1 VKKKSSSQSEYSF
14 ALEELRSR
22 SIGATF
28 LFFRVLKRE
37 KGELNM
43 FKNKE
48 GKVRSGW
55 KIAIVMAI
63 FYGSIMVVSMLVG
76 VLVSGILMAS
86 GDLQAGANAFS
97 YTYTER
103 GQKIMENINMI
114 MMFIQEIITI
124 VLPILAWKISTKRK
138 LSDMGFT
145 PIKSDYKELL
155 AGLIFGILSISVV
168 FAAIILSG
176 QAEITTWTPHFAPS
190 QLLYLLMFIMVGFAE
205 ELLSRGYI
213 MSVLRQTKSIA
224 AIMIIP
230 SVIFALLH
238 SFNSGIGAVPYI
250 NLTLVG
256 ILFSYM
262 YLKSGNIWM
271 PIGYHITWNYFQ
283 GNVFGFKVSGTEVEG
298 MLSTSYTKDNIL
310 NGGAFGPEGGL
321 FVTVILLIGFVVVN
335 LYYKN
340 KKFDFLSMDPTPA
353 MKPITELPLPIE
365 DMNQTFGNDAR

>member
-1 VKKKSSSQSEYSF
+1 
-14 ALEELRSR
+14 
-22 SIGATF
+22 
-28 LFFRVLKRE
+28 
-37 KGELNM
+37 M

-63 FYGSIMVVSMLVG
+63 FYGSIMVFSIAMGIL
-76 VLVSGILMAS
+76 LSGILMAS
-86 GDLQAGANAFS
+86 GDLVMGADAFS
-97 YTYTER
+97 FTYTER
-103 GQKIMENINMI
+103 GQRIMENVQTI
-114 MMFIQEIITI
+114 MMFVQEILTI
-124 VLPILAWKISTKRK
+124 LIPILAWRISTKRK

-145 PIKSDYKELL
+145 PLKKDYKDLIS
-155 AGLIFGILSISVV
+155 GLIFGIVSISVV
-168 FAAIILSG
+168 FVAIVLSG
-176 QAEITTWTPHFAPS
+176 HAEVVTWKPHFAVS
-190 QLLYLLMFIMVGFAE
+190 QLTYLLMFIMVGFAE

-238 SFNSGIGAVPYI
+238 SFNSGIGLIPYI

-256 ILFSYM
+256 VLFSYM

-298 MLSTSYTKDNIL
+298 MLSTSYTTDSIL

-321 FVTVILLIGFVVVN
+321 FVTAILLIGFVVVH
-335 LYYKN
+335 LYYKS
-340 KKFDFLSMDPTPA
+340 KKFDFLSMDPPPVTESLIDQSIPA
-353 MKPITELPLPIE
+353 EGDL
-365 DMNQTFGNDAR
+365 NQSADNINN

>member
-1 VKKKSSSQSEYSF
+1 
-14 ALEELRSR
+14 
-22 SIGATF
+22 
-28 LFFRVLKRE
+28 
-37 KGELNM
+37 M
-43 FKNKE
+43 FKNRE

-55 KIAIVMAI
+55 KIAAVLAI
-63 FYGSIMVVSMLVG
+63 FYGSVLIISMVIG
-76 VLVSGILMAS
+76 IIVSGMLMAS
-86 GDLQAGANAFS
+86 GDLQAGATALS

-103 GQKIMENINMI
+103 GQKIMENVNMI
-114 MMFIQEIITI
+114 MMFIQEVITI
-124 VLPILAWKISTKRK
+124 ILPILAWKISTKRK

-145 PIKSDYKELL
+145 PLKSDYKELF
-155 AGLIFGILSISVV
+155 AGLILGIVSICIV

-176 QAEITTWTPHFAPS
+176 HAEVATWKPHFAVS
-190 QLLYLLMFIMVGFAE
+190 QLVYLLMFIMVGFAE

-238 SFNSGIGAVPYI
+238 SLNSGIGVVPYI

-256 ILFSYM
+256 VLFSYM

-298 MLSTSYTKDNIL
+298 MLLTSNTKDSIL

-321 FVTVILLIGFVVVN
+321 FVTVVLLIGFVVVN
-335 LYYKN
+335 LYYRN
-340 KKFDFLSMDPTPA
+340 KKFDFLSMDPLPV
-353 MKPITELPLPIE
+353 TEPLMDQPVTAE
-365 DMNQTFGNDAR
+365 DVNQTFGNDVQ

>member
-1 VKKKSSSQSEYSF
+1 
-14 ALEELRSR
+14 
-22 SIGATF
+22 
-28 LFFRVLKRE
+28 
-37 KGELNM
+37 M

-55 KIAIVMAI
+55 KIAAVLAI
-63 FYGSIMVVSMLVG
+63 FYGSMLVLSIIIG
-76 VLVSGILMAS
+76 IVVSGILMAS
-86 GDLQAGANAFS
+86 GDLQAGATAFS

-103 GQKIMENINMI
+103 GQKIMQNINLI
-114 MMFIQEIITI
+114 MMFLQEIITI
-124 VLPILAWKISTKRK
+124 ILPILAWKITTKRK

-145 PIKSDYKELL
+145 PLKSDYKELI
-155 AGLIFGILSISVV
+155 AGLIFGIVSISIV
-168 FAAIILSG
+168 FGAIVLSG
-176 QAEITTWTPHFAPS
+176 QGEIATWKPHFTVS
-190 QLLYLLMFIMVGFAE
+190 QLLYLLMFILVGFAE

-238 SFNSGIGAVPYI
+238 STNSGIGIIPYI

-298 MLSTSYTKDNIL
+298 MLSTTYTKDSFL

-321 FVTVILLIGFVVVN
+321 FVTVILLIGFVAVN
-335 LYYKN
+335 RYYKDR
-340 KKFDFLSMDPTPA
+340 KFNFLAMDPAPVP
-353 MKPITELPLPIE
+353 MKEEPISLGDDL
-365 DMNQTFGNDAR
+365 NQSDENTTVQ

>member
-1 VKKKSSSQSEYSF
+1 
-14 ALEELRSR
+14 
-22 SIGATF
+22 
-28 LFFRVLKRE
+28 
-37 KGELNM
+37 M
-43 FKNKE
+43 FKNRE

-55 KIAIVMAI
+55 KIAAVLAI
-63 FYGSIMVVSMLVG
+63 FYGSMMVLSIIIGIV
-76 VLVSGILMAS
+76 VSGILMAS
-86 GDLQAGANAFS
+86 EDLQTGATAFS
-97 YTYTER
+97 YTYSER
-103 GQKIMENINMI
+103 GQKIMQNINDI
-114 MMFIQEIITI
+114 MMLIQEIITI
-124 VLPILAWKISTKRK
+124 LLPILAWKITTKRK

-155 AGLIFGILSISVV
+155 AGLIFGIASISVV
-168 FAAIILSG
+168 FAAIVLSG
-176 QAEITTWTPHFAPS
+176 QAEITTWKPHFAVS
-190 QLLYLLMFIMVGFAE
+190 QLLYLLIFILVGFAE

-224 AIMIIP
+224 AIMIVP

-238 SFNSGIGAVPYI
+238 SFNAGIGIIPYI

-298 MLSTSYTKDNIL
+298 MLSTTYTKDTFL

-321 FVTVILLIGFVVVN
+321 FVTVILLIGFVIVH

-340 KKFDFLSMDPTPA
+340 RRFDFLSMDPA
-353 MKPITELPLPIE
+353 PITPIHE
-365 DMNQTFGNDAR
+365 QTVTTEEGEAQASENNA

>member
-1 VKKKSSSQSEYSF
+1 
-14 ALEELRSR
+14 
-22 SIGATF
+22 
-28 LFFRVLKRE
+28 
-37 KGELNM
+37 M

-55 KIAIVMAI
+55 KIAAVLAI
-63 FYGSIMVVSMLVG
+63 FYGSMMVLSILVG
-76 VLVSGILMAS
+76 ILVSGILMAT
-86 GDLQAGANAFS
+86 GDLQAGVNAFS
-97 YTYTER
+97 YSYTER
-103 GQKIMENINMI
+103 GQKIMQNINLV
-114 MMFIQEIITI
+114 MMFIQEVITI
-124 VLPILAWKISTKRK
+124 LLPILAWKITTKRK

-145 PIKSDYKELL
+145 PIKSDYKELI
-155 AGLIFGILSISVV
+155 AGLIFGIVSISVV
-168 FAAIILSG
+168 FAAIVLSG
-176 QAEITTWTPHFAPS
+176 QAEIATWKPHFTVS
-190 QLLYLLMFIMVGFAE
+190 QLLYLLMFILVGFAE

-238 SFNSGIGAVPYI
+238 STNSGIGIIPYI

-298 MLSTSYTKDNIL
+298 MLSTTYTKDNFL

-321 FVTVILLIGFVVVN
+321 FVTVILLIGFVVVH
-335 LYYKN
+335 LYYRN
-340 KKFDFLSMDPTPA
+340 KKFDFLAMDPIP
-353 MKPITELPLPIE
+353 EVEIE
-365 DMNQTFGNDAR
+365 QAETTIDDINQ

>member
-1 VKKKSSSQSEYSF
+1 
-14 ALEELRSR
+14 
-22 SIGATF
+22 
-28 LFFRVLKRE
+28 
-37 KGELNM
+37 M

-63 FYGSIMVVSMLVG
+63 FYISIFAVSIVIG
-76 VLVSGILMAS
+76 IVVSGILMAS
-86 GDLQAGANAFS
+86 GDLLAGANAFS

-103 GQKIMENINMI
+103 GQKIMENVNMI
-114 MMFIQEIITI
+114 MMFIQEVITI
-124 VLPILAWKISTKRK
+124 LIPILAWKISTKRR

-145 PIKSDYKELL
+145 PLKSDYKELL

-168 FAAIILSG
+168 FAAILLSG
-176 QAEITTWTPHFAPS
+176 QAEIATWKPHFATS
-190 QLLYLLMFIMVGFAE
+190 QLLYLFIFIMVGFAE

-238 SFNSGIGAVPYI
+238 SFNSGIGIVAYI

-283 GNVFGFKVSGTEVEG
+283 GNVFGFKVSGTEVVG

-321 FVTVILLIGFVVVN
+321 FVTGILLIGFVVVN
-335 LYYKN
+335 RYYKS
-340 KKFDFLSMDPTPA
+340 KKFDFLSMDPLPV
-353 MKPITELPLPIE
+353 TESMVDQPVLVE
-365 DMNQTFGNDAR
+365 DIKQTIGNEAQ

>member
-1 VKKKSSSQSEYSF
+1 
-14 ALEELRSR
+14 
-22 SIGATF
+22 
-28 LFFRVLKRE
+28 
-37 KGELNM
+37 M
-43 FKNKE
+43 FKNRE

-55 KIAIVMAI
+55 KIAAVLAI
-63 FYGSIMVVSMLVG
+63 FYGSILLLSIIVGMIVSV
-76 VLVSGILMAS
+76 ILMAS
-86 GDLQAGANAFS
+86 GDLQAGATAYS

-103 GQKIMENINMI
+103 GQKIMENISMV
-114 MMFIQEIITI
+114 MMFIQETITI
-124 VLPILAWKISTKRK
+124 ILPILAWKITTKRK

-145 PIKSDYKELL
+145 PLKTDYKELF
-155 AGLIFGILSISVV
+155 AGLVFGIVSISVV
-168 FAAIILSG
+168 FVAIVLSG
-176 QAEITTWTPHFAPS
+176 HAEIATWKPHFAVS
-190 QLLYLLMFIMVGFAE
+190 QLLYLLMFTMVGFAE

-238 SFNSGIGAVPYI
+238 SFNSGIGVVPYI

-256 ILFSYM
+256 VLFSYM

-298 MLSTSYTKDNIL
+298 MLSTSYTKDSIL

-321 FVTVILLIGFVVVN
+321 FVTIILLVGFVVVN

-340 KKFDFLSMDPTPA
+340 KRFDFLSMDPIPA
-353 MKPITELPLPIE
+353 TEPTMDQPVLAE
-365 DMNQTFGNDAR
+365 DVNQTFNNDAQ

>member
-1 VKKKSSSQSEYSF
+1 
-14 ALEELRSR
+14 
-22 SIGATF
+22 
-28 LFFRVLKRE
+28 
-37 KGELNM
+37 M

-55 KIAIVMAI
+55 KIAAVLAI
-63 FYGSIMVVSMLVG
+63 FYGSMMVLSILVG
-76 VLVSGILMAS
+76 ILVSGILMAT
-86 GDLQAGANAFS
+86 GDLQAGVNAFS
-97 YTYTER
+97 YSYTER
-103 GQKIMENINMI
+103 GQKIMQNINLV
-114 MMFIQEIITI
+114 MMFIQEVITI
-124 VLPILAWKISTKRK
+124 LLPILAWKITTKRK

-145 PIKSDYKELL
+145 PIKSDYKELI
-155 AGLIFGILSISVV
+155 AGLIFGIVSISVV
-168 FAAIILSG
+168 FAAIVLSG
-176 QAEITTWTPHFAPS
+176 QAEIATWKPHFAVS
-190 QLLYLLMFIMVGFAE
+190 QLLYLLMFILVGFAE

-238 SFNSGIGAVPYI
+238 STNSGIGIIPYI

-298 MLSTSYTKDNIL
+298 MLSTTYTKDNFL

-321 FVTVILLIGFVVVN
+321 FVTVILLIGFVVVH

-340 KKFDFLSMDPTPA
+340 KKFDFLAMDPIP
-353 MKPITELPLPIE
+353 EVVIE
-365 DMNQTFGNDAR
+365 QAEATIDDINQ

>member
-1 VKKKSSSQSEYSF
+1 MP
-14 ALEELRSR
+14 
-22 SIGATF
+22 IGATF
-28 LFFRVLKRE
+28 LFFRVLRRE
-37 KGELNM
+37 KGEFIM

-63 FYGSIMVVSMLVG
+63 FYGCVMVVSMVVG
-76 VLVSGILMAS
+76 VVVSGILMAS

-97 YTYTER
+97 YTYSER
-103 GQKIMENINMI
+103 GQRIMENVNMI

-124 VLPILAWKISTKRK
+124 LLPILAWKISTKRK

-145 PIKSDYKELL
+145 SIKSDYKELL

-176 QAEITTWTPHFAPS
+176 QAVIATWKPHFAPS

-335 LYYKN
+335 RYYKN
-340 KKFDFLSMDPTPA
+340 KKFDFLSMDPTPV
-353 MKPITELPLPIE
+353 KEPIVEQPVPAE
-365 DMNQTFGNDAR
+365 DMNQTFGNDAQ

>member
-1 VKKKSSSQSEYSF
+1 
-14 ALEELRSR
+14 
-22 SIGATF
+22 
-28 LFFRVLKRE
+28 
-37 KGELNM
+37 M

-55 KIAIVMAI
+55 KIAAVLGI
-63 FYGSIMVVSMLVG
+63 FYGSMMILSMIIGMVI
-76 VLVSGILMAS
+76 SGILLAS

-103 GQKIMENINMI
+103 GQKIMENINLV
-114 MMFIQEIITI
+114 MMFVQQVITI
-124 VLPILAWKISTKRK
+124 LLPILAWRITAKRK

-145 PIKSDYKELL
+145 PIRTDYKELL
-155 AGLIFGILSISVV
+155 AGLIFGIASISVV
-168 FAAIILSG
+168 FAVIVLTG
-176 QAEITTWTPHFAPS
+176 QAEVASWKPTFAVS
-190 QLLYLLMFIMVGFAE
+190 QLTYLVLFILVGFSE

-213 MSVLRQTKSIA
+213 MSVLRQTKSVA

-238 SFNSGIGAVPYI
+238 SFNSGIGFIPYL

-298 MLSTSYTKDNIL
+298 MLTTSYSENNIL
-310 NGGAFGPEGGL
+310 NGGTFGPEGGL
-321 FVTVILLIGFVVVN
+321 FVTAILLIGFVIVH
-335 LYYKN
+335 LYYKDR
-340 KKFDFLSMDPTPA
+340 KLDFLKMDPEPVTSSSSQQ
-353 MKPITELPLPIE
+353 M
-365 DMNQTFGNDAR
+365 MVDAE

>member
-1 VKKKSSSQSEYSF
+1 
-14 ALEELRSR
+14 
-22 SIGATF
+22 
-28 LFFRVLKRE
+28 
-37 KGELNM
+37 M
-43 FKNKE
+43 FKNRE

-55 KIAIVMAI
+55 KIAAVLAI
-63 FYGSIMVVSMLVG
+63 FYGSIMVVSIIIGMLV
-76 VLVSGILMAS
+76 SFTLMAT
-86 GDLQAGANAFS
+86 GDLQTGANAFS
-97 YTYTER
+97 YSYTER

-114 MMFIQEIITI
+114 MMFIQEILTI
-124 VLPILAWKISTKRK
+124 LIPILAWKISTKRK

-145 PIKSDYKELL
+145 PIKSNYKELI
-155 AGLIFGILSISVV
+155 AGLLFGIVSITVV
-168 FAAIILSG
+168 FAAIVLSG
-176 QAEITTWTPHFAPS
+176 QAEIATWRPQFATS
-190 QLLYLLMFIMVGFAE
+190 QLLYLFMFIMVGFAE
-205 ELLSRGYI
+205 EILSRGYI

-224 AIMIIP
+224 AIMIVP

-238 SFNSGIGAVPYI
+238 SSNSGIGVIPYI

-298 MLSTSYTKDNIL
+298 MLSTTYSKDTFL

-321 FVTVILLIGFVVVN
+321 FVTGILLIGFFVVH

-340 KKFDFLSMDPTPA
+340 KKFDFLSMDPRPVIEPVSEQLVT
-353 MKPITELPLPIE
+353 TEEVLE
-365 DMNQTFGNDAR
+365 SKSGDATL